1 MSKFDKLA
9 VGRLKRTGLEE
20 LTSEQLAAALD
31 RLSNARKNRI
41 LTAVRRGQKQLV
53 GRLVLVAVDEYLTD
67 NAEGALASLTQD
79 GVISNAEL
87 ATIFGE
93 N

>member
-9 VGRLKRTGLEE
+9 VGRLKRTGLEA

-53 GRLVLVAVDEYLTD
+53 GRLVLIAVDEYLTD
-67 NAEGALASLTQD
+67 NAEGALASITQN
-79 GVISNAEL
+79 GVISDAEL
-87 ATIFGE
+87 VTIFGE
-93 N
+93 